1 MISETVIRVAALAL
15 VISTGFSPSL
25 ELVLF

>member
-15 VISTGFSPSL
+15 VISTGFPPSL
-25 ELVLF
+25 ELALF